1 MLEWCVYR
9 AIEVT
14 VFVLVGPLV
23 HLLENTQHGHDAI
36 ASAIGATDVA
46 VAGTDIVNAETNA
59 SSVLRDGGTLLEGVV
74 DAIDR
79 VGLRGEQ
86 KA

>member
-59 SSVLRDGGTLLEGVV
+59 SSVLGYDGTLLESIV
-74 DAIDR
+74 DSIDR
-79 VGLRGEQ
+79 VALHGEQ
-86 KA
+86 EA